1 MTRNYCIFIL
11 NRMLSG
17 IVNGLYYANST
28 WVWPVLFVLA
38 IFTFLE
44 LYENTYKNIAGMNDW
59 TIALSLIGMFGSI
72 LCCTMLGLSFAHPK
86 FYFSDIH
93 LWTFLHQ
100 TAIAG
105 TYFFS
110 SKKPLKQ
117 LWWLILAVSP
127 SAFLQK
133 LFINIIPGNNWD
145 YMGTDDP
152 TGHFWNMKIFGI
164 NIMVPRLADMQIKL
178 VIALLC
184 VITFFIVRY
193 LLKKP
198 VDID

>member
-1 MTRNYCIFIL
+1 MKRRYIMFIV
-11 NRMLSG
+11 NRLLSG
-17 IVNGLYYANST
+17 IVNGLFYASSP

-44 LYENTYKNIAGMNDW
+44 LYQNLHDNAGEVNHW
-59 TIALSLIGMFGSI
+59 TSALSIIGIFGSVV
-72 LCCTMLGLSFAHPK
+72 CCVMLGISFHYPK

-145 YMGTDDP
+145 YMGTDDI

-164 NIMVPRLADMQIKL
+164 NIMVPRLADMRIKL

-193 LLKKP
+193 FLKKQ
-198 VDID
+198 VEIV